1 MLLEEEGKYE
11 VTLIAN
17 DTFEEESKKRGELK
31 VSFVIDRKNIE
42 WQNIKEEDYYL
53 IQGSKYSH

>member
-31 VSFVIDRKNIE
+31 VSFVIDRQNIE

-53 IQGSKYSH
+53 I

>member
-11 VTLIAN
+11 VTLIAE

-31 VSFVIDRKNIE
+31 VSFVINKEKFE
-42 WQNIKEEDYYL
+42 WENVHEEEYYH
-53 IQGSKYSH
+53 I